1 MSLRWI
7 QDSLIISGICMLG
20 LWTTALIETRAFQSA
35 GEHRLDSVFEH
46 GLTIG
51 ARPLPAP
58 RPSSKERR
66 SDRSGARAVATRAE
80 ARSSGW
86 IGRIEIPR
94 LGVSAAV
101 ADGADATTL
110 RRAVGHVPWTAFPGE
125 QGNVGLA
132 GHRDSFFR
140 KLEGVRKNDL
150 IRVST
155 PDGVYGYR
163 VESTTV
169 VDKRRVDVLAPSPD
183 RQLTLVTCFPFH
195 YVGAAP
201 KRFIVRARQ
210 IEPDGG
216 ADRELAS
223 DRPGQTARTEASDK
237 GGYSL
242 R

>member
-1 MSLRWI
+1 
-7 QDSLIISGICMLG
+7 
-20 LWTTALIETRAFQSA
+20 
-35 GEHRLDSVFEH
+35 
-46 GLTIG
+46 
-51 ARPLPAP
+51 
-58 RPSSKERR
+58 
-66 SDRSGARAVATRAE
+66 
-80 ARSSGW
+80 
-86 IGRIEIPR
+86 
-94 LGVSAAV
+94 V

-155 PDGVYGYR
+155 PDGIYAYR

-169 VDKRRVDVLAPSPD
+169 VEKRRVDVLAPSPSP
-183 RQLTLVTCFPFH
+183 QLTLVTCFPFH
-195 YVGAAP
+195 YVGSAP

-210 IEPDGG
+210 IEPDS
-216 ADRELAS
+216 APDRELAS
-223 DRPGQTARTEASDK
+223 ERPGQPARTESAEK
-237 GGYSL
+237 AGYSL